1 MILKNKVQTTQPT
14 FTIGS
19 SLLKERQEEPKFKGV
34 NKVMKVTYSLG
45 LRLNINMI
53 KKSIISGQQ

>member
-1 MILKNKVQTTQPT
+1 MILKNKVQTTQQT

-19 SLLKERQEEPKFKGV
+19 SLLKKRQEGLKFRRV
-34 NKVMKVTYSLG
+34 NKVMKVTYSLV